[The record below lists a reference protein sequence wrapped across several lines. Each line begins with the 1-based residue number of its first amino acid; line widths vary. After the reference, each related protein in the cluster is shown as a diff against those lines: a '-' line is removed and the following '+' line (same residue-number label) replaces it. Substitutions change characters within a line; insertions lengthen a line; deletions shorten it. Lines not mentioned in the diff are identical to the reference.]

1 MSTTIPSGS
10 LIHAEDG
17 ARALRTMPF
26 IACLNLAICANFLF
40 VAGHD
45 RQRIA
50 ELLVLAGIGICA
62 VMFRPNA
69 CAAMFTGA
77 TGRALVAFFLL
88 GAVSSAFAFKPLYGL
103 FEVAAFFML
112 YLCATLVGDD
122 IARNGR
128 VAIVLPVQ
136 LLALGCTLHTV
147 HFAFAYY
154 TDFALHLPLS
164 VDDFTRGFS
173 NIRFFNHAQTTIL
186 PLFILLLCLT
196 PRTSK
201 LKWLWMGITTYW
213 WMAAYATSA
222 RGTLIGLAAGCAIAA
237 MVARA
242 RAVPYLRC
250 VALTAALGLIAY
262 FVILVAVPAAFGV
275 EGMHSFWD
283 TAVRTA
289 VDPTS
294 ARDKLWNRALSL
306 IVQHPWLGAGPMHF
320 AHHAGDLHTGA
331 HPHDILIQI
340 IAEWGMPALIVLLV
354 AVGLGLRALVRTGK
368 HIPAGDTDNQTIF
381 AALLVGAG
389 AILVDGLVS
398 GIFVMPQSQLGVAL
412 YLGCAMGWRR
422 LVVPAAAHEM
432 PQHAARPIMTASV
445 VAAIVAIVA
454 AVSMDVPAKWRGDD
468 LTPAQ
473 RAANTGD
480 VLSPRLWT
488 AGFF

>member
-1 MSTTIPSGS
+1 
-10 LIHAEDG
+10 
-17 ARALRTMPF
+17 MPF
-26 IACLNLAICANFLF
+26 IACLSLAICMNFLF
-40 VAGHD
+40 MAGHD

-50 ELLVLAGIGICA
+50 EVLVLADVGIVA

-69 CAAMFTGA
+69 CAGMFTG
-77 TGRALVAFFLL
+77 TVGRALVAFFLL
-88 GAVSSAFAFKPLYGL
+88 GAVSSILAFKPLYAF

-128 VAIVLPVQ
+128 AAIVLLVQ
-136 LLALGCTLHTV
+136 FAALGCTLHAI

-154 TDFALHLPLS
+154 TDLALHLPLAM
-164 VDDFTRGFS
+164 DDFTRGFN
-173 NIRFFNHAQTTIL
+173 NIRFFNHVQTTLL
-186 PLFILLLCLT
+186 PLLLLLVCLT

-201 LKWLWMGITTYW
+201 LKWLWMGITIYW
-213 WMAAYATSA
+213 WMAVYATSA
-222 RGTLIGLAAGCAIAA
+222 RGTLMGLVAGCAVAS

-242 RAVPYLRC
+242 RALPYLRC
-250 VALTAALGLIAY
+250 VALTAVLGLVAY
-262 FVILVAVPAAFGV
+262 FVLLVAIPQAFGL

-283 TAVRTA
+283 TVERTSA
-289 VDPTS
+289 DPTS
-294 ARDKLWNRALSL
+294 ARDKLWGRALSL
-306 IVQHPWLGAGPMHF
+306 IVHHPWLGAGPMHF

-340 IAEWGMPALIVLLV
+340 VAEWGFPALIALLI
-354 AVGLGLRALVRTGK
+354 AVGLGLRALVRAGT

-412 YLGCAMGWRR
+412 YLGCALGWRR
-422 LVVPAAAHEM
+422 LVVPAAAREAR
-432 PQHAARPIMTASV
+432 QRAARPIMTASV
-445 VAAIVAIVA
+445 IAAMVALIA
-454 AVSMDVPAKWRGDD
+454 AVWMDAPAKWSNDE

-480 VLSPRLWT
+480 VLSPRLWI